1 MAHPAFARVL
11 LTGIAVRPVLRMRPS
26 EACPIRASVRLGK
39 RTILLSLL
47 LALAFVRPNAQLRP
61 ILSPAQMVNQ
71 MVEAETLARGKRQHF
86 LYRRE
91 ERSVRTKGHLWDELV
106 VETTEGRMHRLIAV
120 DGKPLSSGEQSAE
133 DKRIT
138 YLVNHPA
145 DFRREAQGRKDDE
158 ARMADLLREL
168 PRLFLL
174 QTVGSEGDC
183 TRITFAPNP
192 QFQEASFQDRV
203 VHAMSG
209 VLLIHSTDKRLCGI
223 DAHLDHGVE
232 FGFGLLGKISDQSH
246 FSIARQEVS
255 PGEWKTTKIRVHVD
269 GSILLMKSVSR
280 DEDSSHFGFKLIP
293 HDLTLPQAAALVRS
307 TTF

>member
-1 MAHPAFARVL
+1 MV
-11 LTGIAVRPVLRMRPS
+11 T
-26 EACPIRASVRLGK
+26 
-39 RTILLSLL
+39 
-47 LALAFVRPNAQLRP
+47 
-61 ILSPAQMVNQ
+61 QMVN
-71 MVEAETLARGKRQHF
+71 AETGAKAKRQRF

-106 VETTEGRMHRLIAV
+106 VETTEGRMRRLVAV
-120 DGKPLSSGEQSAE
+120 DGKPLSSVQQSTE

-138 YLVNHPA
+138 YLANHPS

-158 ARMADLLREL
+158 ARMTELLREL

-174 QTVGSEGDC
+174 QTAGTQGEC
-183 TRITFAPNP
+183 TRITFSPNP

-209 VLLIHSTDKRLCGI
+209 ELLIHNTDKRLCGM

-232 FGFGLLGKISDQSH
+232 FGFGLLGKVSEQSH
-246 FSIARQEVS
+246 FSVMRQEVS
-255 PGEWKTTKIRVHVD
+255 PGQWKTTKIRVHVD

-280 DEDSSHFGFKLIP
+280 DEDSSHFGFQP
-293 HDLTLPQAAALVRS
+293 VGRDLTPAQAAALIRS
-307 TTF
+307 MTF

>member
-1 MAHPAFARVL
+1 MHWPEAF
-11 LTGIAVRPVLRMRPS
+11 
-26 EACPIRASVRLGK
+26 PIRVGARHRKLAVLV
-39 RTILLSLL
+39 SLL
-47 LALAFVRPNAQLRP
+47 LGLSRTCPSAEIRPF
-61 ILSPAQMVNQ
+61 LSPAQMVNQ
-71 MVEAETLARGKRQHF
+71 MVEAETAARGQRQHY
-86 LYRRE
+86 LYRRKE
-91 ERSVRTKGHLWDELV
+91 KSARTKGHLWDEMV
-106 VETTEGRMHRLIAV
+106 VEITEGRMHRLIAV
-120 DGKPLSSGEQSAE
+120 DGKPLSNDEQAAE
-133 DKRIT
+133 DRRIT
-138 YLVNHPA
+138 YLVNHPSE
-145 DFRREAQGRKDDE
+145 FRREAQGRKDDE
-158 ARMADLLREL
+158 ARMANLLREL

-174 QTVGSEGDC
+174 KTTGSDGEC

-232 FGFGLLGKISDQSH
+232 FGFGLLGKVSDQSH
-246 FSIARQEVS
+246 FSIVRQEIL

-293 HDLTLPQAAALVRS
+293 PDLTVVQAAAMVRS